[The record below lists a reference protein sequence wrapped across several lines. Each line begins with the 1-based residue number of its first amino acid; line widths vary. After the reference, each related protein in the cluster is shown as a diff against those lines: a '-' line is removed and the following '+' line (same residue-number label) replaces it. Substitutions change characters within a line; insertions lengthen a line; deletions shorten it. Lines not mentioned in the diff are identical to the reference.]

1 MCIYG
6 KANSITEMIENKYDF
21 QAPFNQTEESIK
33 ETKNIAVF
41 STYYSKQIWLIKHRK
56 GLRSKKQKKSEIAKR
71 HPSKFHLRPIRDIV
85 WNEYSQ

>member
-6 KANSITEMIENKYDF
+6 KANSITEMIENKDDF

-41 STYYSKQIWLIKHRK
+41 STYYRKQIR
-56 GLRSKKQKKSEIAKR
+56 
-71 HPSKFHLRPIRDIV
+71 
-85 WNEYSQ
+85 